1 MAGGKVDKKLGPDEI
16 TEMQLQT
23 VLTLQP
29 CCARSHN
36 FYPVRMG
43 DFCYLGPTVL
53 VMSVTSLCSSRHTSV
68 LLLVYSASLL
78 IAIGRHPFCCIL
90 TFKNSPLL
98 KAICDVKLIFEIL
111 FSFLRTS
118 LPSNSDF

>member
-43 DFCYLGPTVL
+43 DFCYLGHTVFSNVCHFIVL
-53 VMSVTSLCSSRHTSV
+53 ITAYKCAFAGLLCFPAHRH
-68 LLLVYSASLL
+68 
-78 IAIGRHPFCCIL
+78 R
-90 TFKNSPLL
+90 
-98 KAICDVKLIFEIL
+98 
-111 FSFLRTS
+111 
-118 LPSNSDF
+118 